1 MALSLYTTDAL
12 IPTLRLL
19 PLMPSVQ
26 ALFSNA
32 DLVTIMDFEMSSK
45 ILPMIDNQAEEYF
58 IAIDDITYTQS
69 IRVYSLPV
77 RATADKLRSVSF
89 IDSNDNEIR
98 IPRLRPEDIMSNVNS
113 TGLAIN
119 PALWGFYLQNDKV
132 ILYLGSFTGSSN
144 AYKFLRLRFVRMPS
158 TLVQEAACGQI
169 TAIVGNVVTINA
181 VPSTFLTTVTYDIV
195 SNSPQMFVSQGD
207 DLTATSIVGS
217 NITFSSLP
225 TDAAG
230 NTLAQVGDWVCL
242 AMQSPIPQIPFKP
255 GFQLLLQLSAAKCL
269 EIHGDTQGFNVA
281 MSQAAD
287 MKNYF
292 ISVITPRVDGNVIRL
307 TSPNSLYGWDV
318 STCITD
324 DFLDRRYVMRKRLL
338 GKTGHLGI

>member
-1 MALSLYTTDAL
+1 VSSPYTVDSL

-26 ALFSNA
+26 ALFSPA
-32 DLVTIMDFEMSSK
+32 DLVTVMDFEMSSK
-45 ILPMIDNQAEEYF
+45 ILPLIDMQAEEYF
-58 IAIDDITYTQS
+58 IVPFDIPYVQS
-69 IRVYSLPV
+69 ITTYALPI
-77 RATADKLRSVSF
+77 RATADKLRAVSF
-89 IDSNDNEIR
+89 VDSNNNEIR

-119 PALWGFYLQNDKV
+119 PALWGFYLQNDKC

-144 AYKFLRLRFVRMPS
+144 SYRFLRLRYVRMPN

-169 TAIVGNVVTINA
+169 TAITGNVVTVGNIP
-181 VPSTFLTTVTYDIV
+181 VTFLTNVTYDII
-195 SNSPQMFVSQGD
+195 SNSPQMFISQGD
-207 DLTATSIVGS
+207 DLTVTTIVGM
-217 NITFSSLP
+217 NITFTALP
-225 TDAAG
+225 STAKI
-230 NTLAQVGDWVCL
+230 GDWVCL

-255 GFQLLLQLSAAKCL
+255 GFQFLLQLSAAKCL

-287 MKNYF
+287 MKELF

-307 TSPNSLYGWDV
+307 TTPNSLYAWD
-318 STCITD
+318 
-324 DFLDRRYVMRKRLL
+324 
-338 GKTGHLGI
+338 

>member
-1 MALSLYTTDAL
+1 MPLSPYTTDSL

-26 ALFSNA
+26 ALFDDS

-58 IAIDDITYTQS
+58 IKIQDIP
-69 IRVYSLPV
+69 YSTSQTIFPLPP

-89 IDSNDNEIR
+89 LDNNNNEVR
-98 IPRLRPEDIMSNVNS
+98 IPRLRPEDIMSNVNA

-119 PALWGFYLQNDKV
+119 PALWGFYLQDNLIV
-132 ILYLGSFTGSSN
+132 LYLSSANGGSSSFP
-144 AYKFLRLRFVRMPS
+144 FLRLRYVRMPS
-158 TLVQEAACGQI
+158 TLVEEADCAQI
-169 TAIVGNVVTINA
+169 TAITGNVITVNTVPTTFTTTI
-181 VPSTFLTTVTYDIV
+181 TYDIV
-195 SNSPQMFVSQGD
+195 SNSPQMFVSKGD
-207 DLTATSIVGS
+207 NLTVTSIVGN
-217 NITFSSLP
+217 NITFTALP
-225 TDAAG
+225 VVPP
-230 NTLAQVGDWVCL
+230 TLPGPQVGDWVCL

-287 MKNYF
+287 MKDYF
-292 ISVITPRVDGNVIRL
+292 ISVLTPRVDANVIRL
-307 TSPNSLYGWDV
+307 TTPNALYGWDLAPCWEEPKI
-318 STCITD
+318 SKID
-324 DFLDRRYVMRKRLL
+324 GLRRRY
-338 GKTGHLGI
+338 GHSEV

>member
-1 MALSLYTTDAL
+1 MPLSPYTTDSL

-26 ALFSNA
+26 ALFSNN
-32 DLVTIMDFEMSSK
+32 DLVTILDFEMSSK
-45 ILPMIDNQAEEYF
+45 IIPLIDNQAEEYF
-58 IAIDDITYTQS
+58 ITLDDIPYNQGVTIYP
-69 IRVYSLPV
+69 LPI

-89 IDSNDNEIR
+89 VDSNNNEIR

-119 PALWGFYLQNDKV
+119 PALWGFYLQNDKCV
-132 ILYLGSFTGSSN
+132 LYLGSFTGTSQ
-144 AYKFLRLRFVRMPS
+144 AYKFLRLRFVRMPN
-158 TLVQEAACGQI
+158 TLVLEAACGQI
-169 TAIVGNVVTINA
+169 TAIVGNVVTVSNL
-181 VPSTFLTTVTYDIV
+181 PTTFVTTVTYDII

-207 DLTATSIVGS
+207 DLTISTIVGN
-217 NITFSSLP
+217 NITFTALP
-225 TDAAG
+225 PTV
-230 NTLAQVGDWVCL
+230 QIGDWVCL

-255 GFQLLLQLSAAKCL
+255 GFQFLLQLSAAKCL

-287 MKNYF
+287 MKEFF

-307 TSPNSLYGWDV
+307 TTPNSLYAWD
-318 STCITD
+318 
-324 DFLDRRYVMRKRLL
+324 
-338 GKTGHLGI
+338 

>member
-1 MALSLYTTDAL
+1 MPLSPYTTDSL
-12 IPTLRLL
+12 IPMLRLL

-26 ALFSNA
+26 ALFSAA
-32 DLVTIMDFEMSSK
+32 DLVNIMDFELGSK
-45 ILPMIDNQAEEYF
+45 IIPLIDNQSEEYF
-58 IAIDDITYTQS
+58 IVPDDIPYVQS
-69 IRVYSLPV
+69 ITTYSLPV

-89 IDSNDNEIR
+89 VDSNNNEIR

-119 PALWGFYLQNDKV
+119 PALWGFYLQNDKI

-144 AYKFLRLRFVRMPS
+144 AYKFLRLRYVRMPN

-169 TAIVGNVVTINA
+169 ISIAGNVVVVNA
-181 VPSTFLTTVTYDIV
+181 VPSTFNTSIRYDVV

-207 DLTATSIVGS
+207 NLGIVSIVGTT
-217 NITFSSLP
+217 ITFSSLP
-225 TDAAG
+225 TDTLG
-230 NTLAQVGDWVCL
+230 NPIAQVGDWVCL

-255 GFQLLLQLSAAKCL
+255 GFQFLLQLAAAKCL

-287 MKNYF
+287 MKNLF
-292 ISVITPRVDGNVIRL
+292 ISVITPRVDGNVVRL
-307 TSPNSLYGWDV
+307 TTPNSLYSWD
-318 STCITD
+318 
-324 DFLDRRYVMRKRLL
+324 
-338 GKTGHLGI
+338 